1 VWPHTP
7 HLFKA
12 GPASQRRVLKP
23 QGRRGT
29 TIASV
34 HPFSRGEAV
43 SYGRRGQRGRR
54 RRAWPEALN
63 GDGDKGASGVVLG
76 HEGEA
81 AARKPEQANVR
92 RVREGLHAN
101 MPR

>member
-1 VWPHTP
+1 MGGGD
-7 HLFKA
+7 K
-12 GPASQRRVLKP
+12 
-23 QGRRGT
+23 
-29 TIASV
+29 
-34 HPFSRGEAV
+34 
-43 SYGRRGQRGRR
+43 RGRR
-54 RRAWPEALN
+54 RRAWPEALK

-76 HEGEA
+76 HDHEGEA